1 MAVTTQT
8 PQQAQLVQP
17 TSRPNTRRRKAVK
30 AQKNQ
35 KIQKNVDNGSL
46 FASSLKASLVGG
58 VGVLLLTLISLIP
71 FQFLAFLVIP
81 GFLVVWLSTG
91 MLAAIFAGD
100 KISNT
105 QQGGKVGWMAGFW
118 AGIYGGLI
126 AMILAATGIFMVNF
140 GQGVVTQFTPEQLQS
155 FLNYGLT
162 PNILAIFGRV
172 FGALIMFGVIGSLI
186 SGLFSSIG
194 GMLYPKLV
202 TTTD

>member
-1 MAVTTQT
+1 MAVTTQR

-17 TSRPNTRRRKAVK
+17 ASQPTRRHKTTKVK
-30 AQKNQ
+30 KVQKS
-35 KIQKNVDNGSL
+35 NGSSL
-46 FASSLKASLVGG
+46 IASSLKASLVGG
-58 VGVLLLTLISLIP
+58 VGMFILILISLIP

-100 KISNT
+100 NVNNS

-118 AGIYGGLI
+118 SGIYTGLI

-140 GQGVVTQFTPEQLQS
+140 GQGVATQFPPDQLPAFLTMLTPEIIAS
-155 FLNYGLT
+155 V
-162 PNILAIFGRV
+162 GRV
-172 FGALIMFGVIGSLI
+172 FGALIIFGVVGSLV

-194 GMLYPKLV
+194 GMIYPKLV
-202 TTTD
+202 PSAE